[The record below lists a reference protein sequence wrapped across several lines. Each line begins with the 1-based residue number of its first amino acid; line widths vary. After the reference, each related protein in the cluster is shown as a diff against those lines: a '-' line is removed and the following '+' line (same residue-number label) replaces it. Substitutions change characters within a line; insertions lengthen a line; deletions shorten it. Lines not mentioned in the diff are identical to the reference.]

1 MNLFALLD
9 NFTAIVML
17 PLLGIFT
24 AIFVGWIW
32 KKEDMRAE
40 LTAEGGVDKATYP
53 VIRFLLRWV
62 CPVLVSVVFIFGI
75 MDFAKSLAKPEVEP
89 EPKTE
94 EVGLKVM
101 GVDENIS
108 ISTEPIEHVVISVVE
123 TE

>member
-1 MNLFALLD
+1 
-9 NFTAIVML
+9 
-17 PLLGIFT
+17 
-24 AIFVGWIW
+24 
-32 KKEDMRAE
+32 MRAE